1 MFPHRARRGEAGETL
16 VEVLVAIAIL
26 GLAAVAIL
34 AGLQLSVKSSDI
46 HRKEATGGSYVR
58 SLAEAVQNYVSA
70 SPTNYKSCASANYYT
85 SKAALTLP
93 TGYVPSET
101 AAQVWTGSTWASCGS
116 DKGVQR
122 VMLTVTSP
130 GDATHTAAEKLY
142 LVVRKA
148 CSGPV
153 GSPC

>member
-1 MFPHRARRGEAGETL
+1 MSGSRGSLEEAGETL

-58 SLAEAVQNYVSA
+58 SLAEAVESYVA
-70 SPTNYKSCASANYYT
+70 AAPANYKPCAIAGYYT
-85 SKAALTLP
+85 GKVTLALP
-93 TGYVPSET
+93 TGYTPT
-101 AAQVWTGSTWASCGS
+101 AAAAQVWNGSAWAPCGS
-116 DKGVQR
+116 DTGVQR

-142 LVVRKA
+142 LILRKA
-148 CSGPV
+148 CNGPV